1 MNLSGAAAISTR
13 SNGNNGG
20 AETRPSVWLHLPRRT
35 GQVVF
40 QQVAGVRAGR
50 TEPLTR
56 QPPEPTGRQDASPAD
71 PPCRHRP
78 RPSDFSGGLQVPPS
92 SPRDPRGTS
101 LGVWLLTNEPI
112 PRRAAAHRPRGWAG
126 WGRRTALGDARQ
138 DGARGAAGRGPSP
151 RKSSEGR
158 EVSPGLELCRP
169 ALESSVGRV
178 ALRDGKCPYDAKR
191 VLRTAGSGLSARP
204 GGRESG
210 LRGSRVD
217 RTHSRPA
224 GPAARMARD
233 RPATWL

>member
-1 MNLSGAAAISTR
+1 MSAQAAS
-13 SNGNNGG
+13 
-20 AETRPSVWLHLPRRT
+20 LPR
-35 GQVVF
+35 
-40 QQVAGVRAGR
+40 
-50 TEPLTR
+50 
-56 QPPEPTGRQDASPAD
+56 S
-71 PPCRHRP
+71 
-78 RPSDFSGGLQVPPS
+78 SDFSGGLQVPPS

-126 WGRRTALGDARQ
+126 WGRRTALRDARQ

-151 RKSSEGR
+151 RKSSEGH

-178 ALRDGKCPYDAKR
+178 ALRDGKCPYDVKR